1 MLWGILASVTGDA
14 GSGSELPS
22 GSGGDVQASRILL
35 VDDEPEVLE
44 FYKDA
49 LESVNWILETASDG
63 AQALEMI
70 KATRYD
76 LILSDISMPQMDG
89 ISLLRRIRETD
100 LDVPVIFVTAAP
112 AVETAMKAIEYGAL
126 RYLTKPV
133 QPKALR
139 QVVDYGIVVHR
150 MTKATREAL
159 KLVSGAMGMA
169 GDRAG
174 LETTF
179 GRAKEGIVLHYH
191 PIVAYATRAVHGWEV
206 LVRTREPSLARPLE
220 LFEAA
225 ERLGRAQEL
234 GRAIRGA
241 VALTCTQLKQSE
253 LMYVNLHPRDLD
265 DPSLY
270 SGQEPLAKFAHRV
283 VLEVSERASLDMIK
297 DARKRIANLREIGYK
312 IAMDDMGA
320 GHAGLA
326 TFAQLE
332 PDVVKIDMAL
342 VRGSDREPLRRKLI
356 RSISELCGDL
366 KMPVIVEGI
375 ETPAERDAVLS
386 AGCDL
391 LQGYLFGRPDAEMLV
406 PKF

>member
-1 MLWGILASVTGDA
+1 MGDA

-22 GSGGDVQASRILL
+22 DSGGDVQASRILL
-35 VDDEPEVLE
+35 VDDEPEILE

-49 LESVNWILETASDG
+49 LENVNWILESASDG
-63 AQALEMI
+63 TQALEMI
-70 KATRYD
+70 KGMRYD

-150 MTKATREAL
+150 MTKAKREAL

-179 GRAKEGIVLHYH
+179 GRAKDGIVLHYH
-191 PIVAYATRAVHGWEV
+191 PIVAYSTRAIHGWEV

-241 VALTCTQLKQSE
+241 VALTCTQLKQNE

-283 VLEVSERASLDMIK
+283 VLEVSERSSLDMIK
-297 DARKRIANLREIGYK
+297 DARKRIANLREIGYR

-375 ETPAERDAVLS
+375 ETNAERDAVLS
-386 AGCDL
+386 ASCDL
-391 LQGYLFGRPDAEMLV
+391 LQGYLFGKPDAEML
-406 PKF
+406 PPRFT

>member
-1 MLWGILASVTGDA
+1 MTRESDD
-14 GSGSELPS
+14 LP
-22 GSGGDVQASRILL
+22 SGGDVQTSRILL
-35 VDDEPEVLE
+35 VDDEPEILE
-44 FYKDA
+44 FYKDS
-49 LESVNWILETASDG
+49 LENVSWVLETASDG
-63 AQALEMI
+63 TSALELL
-70 KATRYD
+70 KDRRYD
-76 LILSDISMPQMDG
+76 LIVSDISMPQMDG
-89 ISLLRRIRETD
+89 ITLLRRIRETD

-150 MTKATREAL
+150 MTKAKREAL

-179 GRAKEGIVLHYH
+179 GRAKEGLVLHYH
-191 PIVAYATRAVHGWEV
+191 PIVKWSTREVHGWEV
-206 LVRTREPSLARPLE
+206 LIRTREPSLARPLE

-234 GRAIRGA
+234 GRAIRAA
-241 VALTCTQLKQSE
+241 VAMTCGSLRQAE
-253 LMYVNLHPRDLD
+253 LLYVNLHPRDLD

-270 SGQEPLAKFAHRV
+270 SGQEPLAKFAHKV
-283 VLEVSERASLDMIK
+283 VLEVSERSSLDMIK
-297 DARKRIANLREIGYK
+297 DARKRIANLRELGYR
-312 IAMDDMGA
+312 IAMDDLGA

-342 VRGSDREPLRRKLI
+342 VRGSDREPIRRKLI

-366 KMPVIVEGI
+366 KMPVVTEGI
-375 ETPAERDAVLS
+375 ETIAERDAVTG

-391 LQGYLFGRPDAEMLV
+391 LQGYLFGKPEAEMLP

>member
-1 MLWGILASVTGDA
+1 MSDG
-14 GSGSELPS
+14 GSRELP
-22 GSGGDVQASRILL
+22 SGGDVQAARILL
-35 VDDEPEVLE
+35 VDDEPEILE
-44 FYKDA
+44 FYRDA
-49 LESVNWILETASDG
+49 LENVNWVLDSAIDG
-63 AQALEMI
+63 TVALELL
-70 KATRYD
+70 KEHRYD
-76 LILSDISMPQMDG
+76 LIVSDIAMPQMDG

-139 QVVDYGIVVHR
+139 QVIDYGVVVHR
-150 MTKATREAL
+150 MTKAKREAL

-179 GRAKEGIVLHYH
+179 GRAKEGLVLHFH
-191 PIVAYATRAVHGWEV
+191 PIVRWSGHDVHGWEV
-206 LVRTREPSLARPLE
+206 LIRTREPSLARPLE

-241 VALTCTQLKQSE
+241 VASMCAQLRQNE
-253 LMYVNLHPRDLD
+253 LIYVNLHPRDLD

-297 DARKRIANLREIGYK
+297 DARKRISSLREIGYR

-342 VRGSDREPLRRKLI
+342 VRGADREPLRRKLI

-366 KMPVIVEGI
+366 KMPVVVEGI
-375 ETPAERDAVLS
+375 ETVAERDAILS

-391 LQGYLFGRPDAEMLV
+391 LQGFLFGKPEPELLPPR
-406 PKF
+406 F

>member
-1 MLWGILASVTGDA
+1 MATHDEGTG
-14 GSGSELPS
+14 ELP
-22 GSGGDVQASRILL
+22 SGGDVQASRILL
-35 VDDEPEVLE
+35 VDDEPEILE
-44 FYKDA
+44 FYRDSLENVSWVLDTATDGTHA
-49 LESVNWILETASDG
+49 LELLKER
-63 AQALEMI
+63 
-70 KATRYD
+70 RYD
-76 LILSDISMPQMDG
+76 LIVSDISMPQMDG

-133 QPKALR
+133 NPKALR

-150 MTKATREAL
+150 MTKAKREAL

-179 GRAKEGIVLHYH
+179 GRAKEGLVLHFH
-191 PIVAYATRAVHGWEV
+191 PIVRWQSRDVHGWEV
-206 LVRTREPSLARPLE
+206 LIRTREPSLARPLE

-241 VALTCTQLKQSE
+241 VAAMCAQLRQNE
-253 LMYVNLHPRDLD
+253 LIYVNLHPRDLD

-297 DARKRIANLREIGYK
+297 DARKRISSLREIGYR

-366 KMPVIVEGI
+366 KMPVVVEGI
-375 ETPAERDAVLS
+375 ETVAERDAVLS

-391 LQGYLFGRPDAEMLV
+391 LQGYLFGKPESEMI
-406 PKF
+406 PPRF

>member
-1 MLWGILASVTGDA
+1 MTREVGTTEL
-14 GSGSELPS
+14 SG
-22 GSGGDVQASRILL
+22 GGDVQTSRILL
-35 VDDEPEVLE
+35 VDDEGEILE
-44 FYKDA
+44 FYRDT
-49 LESVNWILETASDG
+49 LENSSWELDTATDG
-63 AQALEMI
+63 TQALELLR
-70 KATRYD
+70 AQRYD
-76 LILSDISMPQMDG
+76 LVVSDISMPQMDG
-89 ISLLRRIRETD
+89 ITLLRRIRETD
-100 LDVPVIFVTAAP
+100 LDVPVIFVTAGP
-112 AVETAMKAIEYGAL
+112 SVETAMKAIEYGAL

-150 MTKATREAL
+150 MTKAKREAL
-159 KLVSGAMGMA
+159 KLVTGAMGMA

-179 GRAKEGIVLHYH
+179 GRAKEGLVLHYH
-191 PIVAYATRAVHGWEV
+191 PIVRWSTREVHGWEA
-206 LVRTREPSLARPLE
+206 LVRSREPTLARPLE

-241 VALTCTQLKQSE
+241 VALACATLHGEQ

-265 DPSLY
+265 DPNLF
-270 SGQEPLAKFAHRV
+270 SGDEPLAKFAHRV

-297 DARKRIANLREIGYK
+297 DARKRISGLRELGYK
-312 IAMDDMGA
+312 IAMDDLGA

-356 RSISELCGDL
+356 RSISELCRDL
-366 KMPVIVEGI
+366 RMPVVTEGI
-375 ETPAERDAVLS
+375 ETAAERDAVTG

-391 LQGYLFGRPDAEMLV
+391 LQGYLFGKPDAEMQHPRL
-406 PKF
+406 

>member
-1 MLWGILASVTGDA
+1 MGDA

-22 GSGGDVQASRILL
+22 DSGGDVQASRILL
-35 VDDEPEVLE
+35 VDDEPEILE

-49 LESVNWILETASDG
+49 LESVNWILETAGDG

-70 KATRYD
+70 KGTRYD

-150 MTKATREAL
+150 MTKAKREAL

-191 PIVAYATRAVHGWEV
+191 PIVAYSARAIHGWEV

-225 ERLGRAQEL
+225 VRLGRAQEL

-241 VALTCTQLKQSE
+241 VALTCTQLKQNE

-265 DPSLY
+265 DHSLY

-283 VLEVSERASLDMIK
+283 VLEVSERSSLDMIK
-297 DARKRIANLREIGYK
+297 DARKRIANLREIGYR

-375 ETPAERDAVLS
+375 ETNAERDAVLS
-386 AGCDL
+386 ASCDL
-391 LQGYLFGRPDAEMLV
+391 LQGYLFGKPDAEML
-406 PKF
+406 PPRFT

>member
-1 MLWGILASVTGDA
+1 MGDA

-22 GSGGDVQASRILL
+22 DSGGDVQASRILL
-35 VDDEPEVLE
+35 VDDEPEI
-44 FYKDA
+44 
-49 LESVNWILETASDG
+49 LESASDG
-63 AQALEMI
+63 TQALEMI
-70 KATRYD
+70 KGMRYD

-150 MTKATREAL
+150 MTKAKREAL

-179 GRAKEGIVLHYH
+179 GRAKDGIVLHYH
-191 PIVAYATRAVHGWEV
+191 PIVAYSTRAIHGWEV

-241 VALTCTQLKQSE
+241 VALTCTQLKQNE

-283 VLEVSERASLDMIK
+283 VLEVSERSSLDMIK
-297 DARKRIANLREIGYK
+297 DARKRIANLREIGYR

-375 ETPAERDAVLS
+375 ETNAERDAVLS
-386 AGCDL
+386 ASCDL
-391 LQGYLFGRPDAEMLV
+391 LQGYLFGKPDAEML
-406 PKF
+406 PPRFT

>member
-1 MLWGILASVTGDA
+1 MGDA
-14 GSGSELPS
+14 GSGSQLPS
-22 GSGGDVQASRILL
+22 DSGGDLQASRILL
-35 VDDEPEVLE
+35 VDDEPEILE

-49 LESVNWILETASDG
+49 LESVNWILETAGDG

-70 KATRYD
+70 KGTRYD

-150 MTKATREAL
+150 MTKAKREAL

-191 PIVAYATRAVHGWEV
+191 PIVAYSARAIHGWEV

-225 ERLGRAQEL
+225 VRLGRAQEL

-241 VALTCTQLKQSE
+241 VALTCTQLKQNE

-283 VLEVSERASLDMIK
+283 VLEVSERSSLDMIK
-297 DARKRIANLREIGYK
+297 DARKRIANLREIGYR

-375 ETPAERDAVLS
+375 ETNAERDAILS
-386 AGCDL
+386 ASCDL
-391 LQGYLFGRPDAEMLV
+391 LQGYLFGKPDAEMV
-406 PKF
+406 PPKFT

>member
-1 MLWGILASVTGDA
+1 MKGDA
-14 GSGSELPS
+14 GSGSRPPAD
-22 GSGGDVQASRILL
+22 SGGDVEASRILL
-35 VDDEPEVLE
+35 VDDEPEILE

-49 LESVNWILETASDG
+49 LESANWVLETASDG
-63 AQALEMI
+63 AQAMELI
-70 KATRYD
+70 KERRYD
-76 LILSDISMPQMDG
+76 LILSDIAMPQMDG

-150 MTKATREAL
+150 MTKAKREAL

-179 GRAKEGIVLHYH
+179 GRAKEGLVLHFH
-191 PIVAYATRAVHGWEV
+191 PIVMWSTRSVHGWEV
-206 LVRTREPSLARPLE
+206 LIRTREPSLARPLE

-241 VALTCTQLKQSE
+241 VAQTCTGLGQGE
-253 LMYVNLHPRDLD
+253 TMYVNLHPRDLD

-297 DARKRIANLREIGYK
+297 DARKRISNLREIGYR

-320 GHAGLA
+320 GHVGLA

-342 VRGSDREPLRRKLI
+342 VRGSDREPLRRRLI

-366 KMPVIVEGI
+366 KMPVVVEGI
-375 ETPAERDAVLS
+375 ETVAERDAVLS
-386 AGCDL
+386 ANCNL
-391 LQGYLFGRPDAEMLV
+391 LQGYLFGKPEAEMLP
-406 PKF
+406 PKY